1 MRGEGR
7 FDGVFGL
14 WYGKGP
20 GVDRSGDVLRHANLA
35 GTSNHGGVLALMG
48 DDHTAESSTTAHQSE
63 FAFVD
68 VMMPILSP
76 AGVQEILDYGALGYA
91 LSRFAGVWVGI
102 KCIKDTIESTAV
114 VDARL
119 DRVVPVTPADYKLP
133 PGGLGIRT
141 PDPILEQEARLQ
153 DHKRDAMVAWLAAN
167 QINKTIFSGGAAP
180 KIGIITAG
188 KSYLD
193 VRQALD
199 DLGLDQARCDELGV
213 RLFKLGCT
221 WPIVPAEIHA
231 FADGLDRI
239 IVVEEKRSLIEVQV
253 REELYGSP
261 TQPIL
266 IGKRD
271 ENGDWL
277 FPVKG
282 ALDPNLIGVAIGER
296 CSITTTTR
304 ACDRRSGGSNRPRAR
319 RRYQTRGDAHA
330 LFLLRLSAQ
339 PLDDHPRRRA
349 RLRRH
354 RLPFHGAIHGPEHR
368 RLHADGRRGR
378 ELDRR
383 IAVLEAAAMCSR
395 TSATAPTTIRGL
407 WRCAGRSTPTPTS
420 PTRSCST
427 TRWR

>member
-1 MRGEGR
+1 
-7 FDGVFGL
+7 
-14 WYGKGP
+14 
-20 GVDRSGDVLRHANLA
+20 
-35 GTSNHGGVLALMG
+35 
-48 DDHTAESSTTAHQSE
+48 
-63 FAFVD
+63 
-68 VMMPILSP
+68 MMPILSP

-119 DRVVPVTPADYKLP
+119 DRVVPVAPAEYKLP

-153 DHKRDAMVAWLAAN
+153 DHKRDAMIAWLAAN
-167 QINKTIFSGGAAP
+167 HINKTIFSGGAAP

-231 FADGLDRI
+231 FAVGLDRI
-239 IVVEEKRSLIEVQV
+239 VVVEEKRSLIEVQV

-282 ALDPNLIGVAIGER
+282 ALDPNLIGVAIGDALLNYHDDEGV
-296 CSITTTTR
+296 
-304 ACDRRSGGSNRPRAR
+304 RSALGRLKQDRAR
-319 RRYQTRGDAHA
+319 VADIKQEATRTPYFCSGCPHNRSTIIPEGARAYAGIGCH
-330 LFLLRLSAQ
+330 FMAQ
-339 PLDDHPRRRA
+339 YMDRSTDGYTQMGGEGANWIGESRFSTPRPCVPEPRRRH
-349 RLRRH
+349 LQ
-354 RLPFHGAIHGPEHR
+354 PFGA
-368 RLHADGRRGR
+368 
-378 ELDRR
+378 
-383 IAVLEAAAMCSR
+383 
-395 TSATAPTTIRGL
+395 L
-407 WRCAGRSTPTPTS
+407 WRCAGRSTPRPTS
-420 PTRSCST
+420 PTRFCST